1 MFWSASRLMSK
12 PVRLL
17 ARRTDSYVHA
27 HAVLRSPMRL
37 FGAVAG
43 ASADSYDA
51 GDDNDGIG
59 NGAGVGSDA
68 GAAADS
74 GHAGTVAFAGTS
86 AGTFAGTPSFYEAID
101 IADVVRARRLRRI
114 RFILVRCVSVLL
126 IVGAVVVASLPFAM
140 QAHSARRLAE
150 TSDSAARTVAGWPY
164 PMAMEELERARAYN
178 RRLAVEGQPVLGEAA
193 DPFTTRPAGTAGDA
207 DTADDSAPSGG
218 AGLSAADTDANY
230 QGLLDSGAGIMGTVL
245 VPKIGVELPIR
256 HGTSEPVLAVG
267 AGHLYGTSLPVGGT
281 GSHTVVTGHRGL
293 VKSLMFTRLDELHD
307 GDFMYIKVM
316 DETLGY
322 EVDRISVIE
331 PDDVSRLKIV
341 PGEDRLTLMT
351 CTPYGINTHRLL
363 VSGHRVA
370 IPLPAPDPA
379 DVRDERATELGAL
392 AMTIVCT
399 MGGMLLCCMVVRSMR
414 PRHRIMCTL
423 PPGRVKDKGEGRDF
437 RGSARSPNPS
447 MEGTGFKT
455 FIHKVQGMEAHR
467 QFATAP

>member
-140 QAHSARRLAE
+140 QAHSARALGRDIRFGGSHGCRMAV
-150 TSDSAARTVAGWPY
+150 SDGDGGVGTGARIQSAACRG
-164 PMAMEELERARAYN
+164 R
-178 RRLAVEGQPVLGEAA
+178 
-193 DPFTTRPAGTAGDA
+193 TAGIGR
-207 DTADDSAPSGG
+207 GG
-218 AGLSAADTDANY
+218 RSVHY
-230 QGLLDSGAGIMGTVL
+230 Q
-245 VPKIGVELPIR
+245 
-256 HGTSEPVLAVG
+256 
-267 AGHLYGTSLPVGGT
+267 T
-281 GSHTVVTGHRGL
+281 G
-293 VKSLMFTRLDELHD
+293 
-307 GDFMYIKVM
+307 
-316 DETLGY
+316 
-322 EVDRISVIE
+322 
-331 PDDVSRLKIV
+331 
-341 PGEDRLTLMT
+341 
-351 CTPYGINTHRLL
+351 
-363 VSGHRVA
+363 
-370 IPLPAPDPA
+370 
-379 DVRDERATELGAL
+379 
-392 AMTIVCT
+392 
-399 MGGMLLCCMVVRSMR
+399 
-414 PRHRIMCTL
+414 
-423 PPGRVKDKGEGRDF
+423 
-437 RGSARSPNPS
+437 
-447 MEGTGFKT
+447 
-455 FIHKVQGMEAHR
+455 
-467 QFATAP
+467 

>member
-207 DTADDSAPSGG
+207 DVADDSAHSGG

-281 GSHTVVTGHRGL
+281 DSHTVVTGHRGL
-293 VKSLMFTRLDELHD
+293 VKSLMFTRLDELH
-307 GDFMYIKVM
+307 
-316 DETLGY
+316 
-322 EVDRISVIE
+322 
-331 PDDVSRLKIV
+331 DVSRLKIV

-414 PRHRIMCTL
+414 PRHRIMRHASAW
-423 PPGRVKDKGEGRDF
+423 PRKG
-437 RGSARSPNPS
+437 
-447 MEGTGFKT
+447 
-455 FIHKVQGMEAHR
+455 
-467 QFATAP
+467 

>member
-281 GSHTVVTGHRGL
+281 GSHTVVTGASRPGQIVDVHTARRTARRRFHVHQSDGRDAGIRSGPNQRDRTGRRLTVENRARRRPADVDDLHAIRHQHASAASLRASRRNTAARARSGRRARRTRDRTGRARHDHR
-293 VKSLMFTRLDELHD
+293 LHD
-307 GDFMYIKVM
+307 GRHAVV
-316 DETLGY
+316 LHGRA
-322 EVDRISVIE
+322 VDAAPTPNHAARF
-331 PDDVSRLKIV
+331 RL
-341 PGEDRLTLMT
+341 
-351 CTPYGINTHRLL
+351 
-363 VSGHRVA
+363 A
-370 IPLPAPDPA
+370 A
-379 DVRDERATELGAL
+379 
-392 AMTIVCT
+392 
-399 MGGMLLCCMVVRSMR
+399 
-414 PRHRIMCTL
+414 
-423 PPGRVKDKGEGRDF
+423 
-437 RGSARSPNPS
+437 
-447 MEGTGFKT
+447 
-455 FIHKVQGMEAHR
+455 
-467 QFATAP
+467 

>member
-27 HAVLRSPMRL
+27 HTVLRSPMRL

-68 GAAADS
+68 DAAADS

-207 DTADDSAPSGG
+207 DVADDSAPSGG
-218 AGLSAADTDANY
+218 SGLSAADTDANY

-267 AGHLYGTSLPVGGT
+267 AGHLYGTSLPVGGENTHAVISAHT
-281 GSHTVVTGHRGL
+281 GL
-293 VKSLMFTRLDELHD
+293 ADQLMFDKLRGFGSQAKK
-307 GDFMYIKVM
+307 GDIFY
-316 DETLGY
+316 
-322 EVDRISVIE
+322 ISVVGRTLAYKVTDINIVT
-331 PDDVSRLKIV
+331 PDDFSKLTIR
-341 PGEDRLTLMT
+341 PGEDLVTLLT
-351 CTPYGINTHRLL
+351 CTPYGVNDHRLL
-363 VSGHRVA
+363 VTGQRAA
-370 IPLPAPDPA
+370 IPQQAPEPKDAPRDHTNQLFILYAVCFWTVIGLVVLVQLGVIRSGRHRPAAEGNGGRHIHSTPAP
-379 DVRDERATELGAL
+379 
-392 AMTIVCT
+392 
-399 MGGMLLCCMVVRSMR
+399 R
-414 PRHRIMCTL
+414 P
-423 PPGRVKDKGEGRDF
+423 K
-437 RGSARSPNPS
+437 SARRPGSGPDTSRAGRKRHANTDTN
-447 MEGTGFKT
+447 TGKGN
-455 FIHKVQGMEAHR
+455 Q
-467 QFATAP
+467 

>member
-27 HAVLRSPMRL
+27 HTVLRSPMRL

-207 DTADDSAPSGG
+207 DTADDSAHSGG
-218 AGLSAADTDANY
+218 SGLSAADTDANY
-230 QGLLDSGAGIMGTVL
+230 QGLLDSGAG
-245 VPKIGVELPIR
+245 
-256 HGTSEPVLAVG
+256 
-267 AGHLYGTSLPVGGT
+267 HLYGTSLPVGGT
-281 GSHTVVTGHRGL
+281 DSHTVVTGHRGL

-414 PRHRIMCTL
+414 PRHRIMRHASAW
-423 PPGRVKDKGEGRDF
+423 PRKG
-437 RGSARSPNPS
+437 
-447 MEGTGFKT
+447 
-455 FIHKVQGMEAHR
+455 
-467 QFATAP
+467 

>member
-1 MFWSASRLMSK
+1 
-12 PVRLL
+12 
-17 ARRTDSYVHA
+17 
-27 HAVLRSPMRL
+27 
-37 FGAVAG
+37 
-43 ASADSYDA
+43 
-51 GDDNDGIG
+51 
-59 NGAGVGSDA
+59 
-68 GAAADS
+68 
-74 GHAGTVAFAGTS
+74 
-86 AGTFAGTPSFYEAID
+86 
-101 IADVVRARRLRRI
+101 
-114 RFILVRCVSVLL
+114 
-126 IVGAVVVASLPFAM
+126 
-140 QAHSARRLAE
+140 
-150 TSDSAARTVAGWPY
+150 
-164 PMAMEELERARAYN
+164 MAMEELERARAYN

-207 DTADDSAPSGG
+207 DVADDSAPSGG

-363 VSGHRVA
+363 VSGRRVA

-414 PRHRIMCTL
+414 PRHRIMRHASAW
-423 PPGRVKDKGEGRDF
+423 PRKG
-437 RGSARSPNPS
+437 
-447 MEGTGFKT
+447 
-455 FIHKVQGMEAHR
+455 
-467 QFATAP
+467 

>member
-68 GAAADS
+68 DAAADS

-218 AGLSAADTDANY
+218 SGLSAADTDANY

-245 VPKIGVELPIR
+245 VPKIGVELPTGARRRCRASVRHQPAGRRHWLAYGGHRASRPGQIVDVHTARRTARRRFHVHQSDGRDAGIRSGPNQRDRTGRRLTVENRARRRPADVDDLHAIR
-256 HGTSEPVLAVG
+256 HQHASA
-267 AGHLYGTSLPVGGT
+267 ASLRASRRNTAARARSGRRARRTCDRT
-281 GSHTVVTGHRGL
+281 GRARHDHR
-293 VKSLMFTRLDELHD
+293 LHD
-307 GDFMYIKVM
+307 GRHAVV
-316 DETLGY
+316 LHGRA
-322 EVDRISVIE
+322 VDAAPTPNHAARF
-331 PDDVSRLKIV
+331 RL
-341 PGEDRLTLMT
+341 
-351 CTPYGINTHRLL
+351 
-363 VSGHRVA
+363 A
-370 IPLPAPDPA
+370 A
-379 DVRDERATELGAL
+379 
-392 AMTIVCT
+392 
-399 MGGMLLCCMVVRSMR
+399 
-414 PRHRIMCTL
+414 
-423 PPGRVKDKGEGRDF
+423 
-437 RGSARSPNPS
+437 
-447 MEGTGFKT
+447 
-455 FIHKVQGMEAHR
+455 
-467 QFATAP
+467 

>member
-207 DTADDSAPSGG
+207 DVADDSAPSGG
-218 AGLSAADTDANY
+218 SGLSAADTDANY

-293 VKSLMFTRLDELHD
+293 VKSCDVHTARRTARRRFHVHQSDGRDAGIRSGPNQRDRTGRRLTVENRARRRPADVDDLHAIRHQHASAASLRASRRNTAARARSGRRARRTRDRTGRARHDHRLHD
-307 GDFMYIKVM
+307 GRHAVV
-316 DETLGY
+316 LHGRA
-322 EVDRISVIE
+322 VDAA
-331 PDDVSRLKIV
+331 P
-341 PGEDRLTLMT
+341 
-351 CTPYGINTHRLL
+351 TPNHAARF
-363 VSGHRVA
+363 H
-370 IPLPAPDPA
+370 
-379 DVRDERATELGAL
+379 L
-392 AMTIVCT
+392 A
-399 MGGMLLCCMVVRSMR
+399 
-414 PRHRIMCTL
+414 
-423 PPGRVKDKGEGRDF
+423 
-437 RGSARSPNPS
+437 A
-447 MEGTGFKT
+447 
-455 FIHKVQGMEAHR
+455 
-467 QFATAP
+467 